1 MGMKIGAVM
10 FCLSPGVKP
19 RVEEVYAAEAEA
31 AREAGFA
38 VVLLDHD
45 AACEGRFE
53 AALRRV
59 PAAEG
64 PLRLLYRG
72 WMLRAEQYAGLELA
86 LRAKGYEPVTGAEDY
101 AACHELPG
109 WYELVEDLTARSRWI
124 AHGPPYTEEELRAL
138 LTGWAGAVVVK
149 DYVKS
154 EKHAWKEACF
164 IPDPADFAAASRVIA
179 KFIELRGEAFEG
191 GLVLRAFL
199 PLKRTGVHPQS
210 GMPLSEEVRTFWTS
224 DRLVAAGDYWGDA
237 ALVEVPAVVRE
248 AAARVKRPF
257 FTVDGA
263 RKEDGEWVVMEVG
276 DGQVSALPDAMGA
289 GEFYR
294 GVVRA

>member
-1 MGMKIGAVM
+1 MKINAVM
-10 FCLSPGVKP
+10 FCLSPGIKP

-31 AREAGFA
+31 ARAAGLA
-38 VVLLDHD
+38 VVLMDHD
-45 AACEGRFE
+45 AACAGRFE
-53 AALRRV
+53 AALRRL
-59 PAAEG
+59 PAAEA
-64 PLRLLYRG
+64 PARLLYRG
-72 WMLRAEQYAGLELA
+72 WMLRVEQYAGLVAA
-86 LRAKGYEPVTGAEDY
+86 LRSKGYEPVTGAEDY

-109 WYELVEDLTARSRWI
+109 WYWLVEDLTAKSRWI
-124 AHGPPYTEEELRAL
+124 AHGPPYTQEELRGL
-138 LTGWAGAVVVK
+138 LAGWAGAVVVK
-149 DYVKS
+149 DSVKS

-179 KFIELRGEAFEG
+179 KFIELRGGGFEG
-191 GLVLRAFL
+191 GLVLREFL
-199 PLKRTGVHPQS
+199 SLKRTGVHPQS
-210 GMPLSEEVRTFWTS
+210 GMPLSEEVRTFWAS

-237 ALVEVPAVVRE
+237 ALAEVPTVVRA

-263 RKEDGEWVVMEVG
+263 RKENGEWVVMEVG

-294 GVVRA
+294 GIMGV